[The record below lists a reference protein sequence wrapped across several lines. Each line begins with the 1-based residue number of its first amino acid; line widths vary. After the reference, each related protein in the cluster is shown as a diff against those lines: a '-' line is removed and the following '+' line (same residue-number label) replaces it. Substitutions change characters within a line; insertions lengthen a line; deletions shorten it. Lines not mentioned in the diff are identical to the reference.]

1 MSALVGALCE
11 DGDERSKQECMS
23 ALVGALC
30 EDDKAKD
37 ECMQALVWLMTPS
50 EDGEE
55 RFKQECMSALVGA
68 LCEDDKA
75 KDECMQALVGAMTP
89 SEDLPK
95 GTDDEN
101 AAAAKIQAVHRGKKA
116 RRSVDEKRAAA
127 DGPAQEDD
135 ASKTEICAALEA
147 APIGQEE
154 NARAEVHGA
163 LRAALSEDLPEGT
176 DEENA

>member
-55 RFKQECMSALVGA
+55 RFKE
-68 LCEDDKA
+68 
-75 KDECMQALVGAMTP
+75 ECMQALVGAMTP

-135 ASKTEICAALEA
+135 ASKTEIY
-147 APIGQEE
+147 
-154 NARAEVHGA
+154 
-163 LRAALSEDLPEGT
+163 
-176 DEENA
+176 